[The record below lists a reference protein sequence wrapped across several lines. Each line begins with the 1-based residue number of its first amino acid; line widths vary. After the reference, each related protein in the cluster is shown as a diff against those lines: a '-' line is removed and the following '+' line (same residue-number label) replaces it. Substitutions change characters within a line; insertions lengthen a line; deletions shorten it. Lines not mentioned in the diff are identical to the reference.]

1 MMNNRAC
8 MIYRR
13 LPGNGCVDT
22 RSGGRGDDMGQQEE
36 LSPGHDK
43 YLEDRQG
50 DKMED
55 PQRELPGPR
64 AGRRNPQ

>member
-1 MMNNRAC
+1 

-22 RSGGRGDDMGQQEE
+22 RVGARWTADVGRQEG
-36 LSPGHDK
+36 LS
-43 YLEDRQG
+43 LINTLRLDRRG

-64 AGRRNPQ
+64 AGRKDPQ